1 MPSPFPGMDPW
12 IESSIHWANMH
23 MHLMS
28 EITRRLNR
36 ELSEAFVAVM
46 DENVYLLPSRE
57 MYLPDVTVRR
67 TPNFAIAPNIQ
78 PVATGQALV
87 ATTSVEVV
95 EAEEE
100 VREPFIKVMTTHDD
114 RHVVAVIEVL
124 SPVNKQGAGREQY
137 LKKQLDMLEGDV
149 HLLEIDLLRV
159 GQHTVAV
166 APASL
171 LAWHGTAWDYVVCLH
186 RARTGNRYTC
196 WPFTLYDALPVVDV
210 PLTVGYADVLLD
222 LGAIFTSCYDDGAFQ
237 RSVDYSRPP
246 TPRLKPSEAQWAAE
260 WLKPA

>member
-12 IESSIHWANMH
+12 LESPIHWANMH
-23 MHLMS
+23 IHLMT

-57 MYLPDVTVRR
+57 KYLPAVTVRR
-67 TPNFAIAPNIQ
+67 TPNFATAPNMRS
-78 PVATGQALV
+78 ASAGQGRGV
-87 ATTSVEVV
+87 TTAVEVL
-95 EAEEE
+95 EADEE

-124 SPVNKQGAGREQY
+124 SPVNKLGAGREQY
-137 LKKQLDMLEGDV
+137 RKKQLDMLEGDV

-171 LAWHGTAWDYVVCLH
+171 LSWHGTAWDYVVCLH
-186 RARTGNRYTC
+186 QARR
-196 WPFTLYDALPVVDV
+196 
-210 PLTVGYADVLLD
+210 
-222 LGAIFTSCYDDGAFQ
+222 
-237 RSVDYSRPP
+237 
-246 TPRLKPSEAQWAAE
+246 
-260 WLKPA
+260 

>member
-12 IESSIHWANMH
+12 LESPIHWANMH
-23 MHLMS
+23 IHLMT

-57 MYLPDVTVRR
+57 KYLP
-67 TPNFAIAPNIQ
+67 NAPL
-78 PVATGQALV
+78 VSTGQGRGVTMA
-87 ATTSVEVV
+87 VEVV
-95 EAEEE
+95 EADEE

-124 SPVNKQGAGREQY
+124 SPVNKLGAGREQY
-137 LKKQLDMLEGDV
+137 RKKQLDMLEGDV

-171 LAWHGTAWDYVVCLH
+171 LSWHGTAWDYVVCLH
-186 RARTGNRYTC
+186 RARR
-196 WPFTLYDALPVVDV
+196 
-210 PLTVGYADVLLD
+210 
-222 LGAIFTSCYDDGAFQ
+222 
-237 RSVDYSRPP
+237 
-246 TPRLKPSEAQWAAE
+246 
-260 WLKPA
+260 

>member
-12 IESSIHWANMH
+12 IESPIHWANMH
-23 MHLMS
+23 IHLMT

-36 ELSEAFVAVM
+36 ELTEAFVAVM

-57 MYLPDVTVRR
+57 KYLPDVTVRR
-67 TPNFAIAPNIQ
+67 TPNFATA
-78 PVATGQALV
+78 
-87 ATTSVEVV
+87 VEVV
-95 EAEEE
+95 EADEE

-124 SPVNKQGAGREQY
+124 SPVNKLGAGREQY
-137 LKKQLDMLEGDV
+137 RKKQLDMLEGDV

-171 LAWHGTAWDYVVCLH
+171 LSWHGTAWDYVVCLH
-186 RARTGNRYTC
+186 QARR
-196 WPFTLYDALPVVDV
+196 
-210 PLTVGYADVLLD
+210 
-222 LGAIFTSCYDDGAFQ
+222 
-237 RSVDYSRPP
+237 
-246 TPRLKPSEAQWAAE
+246 
-260 WLKPA
+260 